1 MHQYINELLNLI
13 AEERPDLIHV
23 QHAGP
28 WIFPAS
34 LVASIFKIPVVVTLH
49 GTGIYLCQKDPRM
62 RSLVQAGLQC
72 VSDVISVSTSPL
84 DGFKEM
90 FGSSWKSHIIPGGV
104 DIARFSTPPMCKE
117 EFDEKYNL
125 KGKKIVLFVG
135 RLVKEKGV
143 QILIQAAKEYLGKDV
158 VVVIS
163 GNGNYETTL
172 KKMASGSENIRFLP
186 HLGKR
191 IIDFYIHSD
200 VLCVPSVWP
209 EALGLVILEAM
220 AAKTPVVASDIGG
233 IPSVI
238 RNGENGIL
246 VKPNDP
252 EELANAINNIL
263 SDDRKA
269 KALALEG
276 RKTVEESFSWEAI
289 TNQIEEIYE
298 RMLNYLV

>member
-1 MHQYINELLNLI
+1 M
-13 AEERPDLIHV
+13 
-23 QHAGP
+23 
-28 WIFPAS
+28 
-34 LVASIFKIPVVVTLH
+34 
-49 GTGIYLCQKDPRM
+49 
-62 RSLVQAGLQC
+62 
-72 VSDVISVSTSPL
+72 
-84 DGFKEM
+84 
-90 FGSSWKSHIIPGGV
+90 
-104 DIARFSTPPMCKE
+104 
-117 EFDEKYNL
+117 
-125 KGKKIVLFVG
+125 
-135 RLVKEKGV
+135 
-143 QILIQAAKEYLGKDV
+143 
-158 VVVIS
+158 
-163 GNGNYETTL
+163 
-172 KKMASGSENIRFLP
+172 
-186 HLGKR
+186 
-191 IIDFYIHSD
+191 
-200 VLCVPSVWP
+200 LCVPSVWP

-220 AAKTPVVASDIGG
+220 AAKTPVVASVIGG

>member
-1 MHQYINELLNLI
+1 MKILLLHSVPLEGSGSGTYTKNLARELSLRGHKVTVLYPGPEIAKKTFHTQNIEISPVPVFTNHPAVPSVSFAELSDEKVSKIMHQYINELLNLI

-104 DIARFSTPPMCKE
+104 DIARFSTPSMCKE

-172 KKMASGSENIRFLP
+172 KKWLLAVKIFAFCHTWERESLISTSTVTCFVYPQSGL
-186 HLGKR
+186 K
-191 IIDFYIHSD
+191 HSD
-200 VLCVPSVWP
+200 L
-209 EALGLVILEAM
+209 
-220 AAKTPVVASDIGG
+220 
-233 IPSVI
+233 
-238 RNGENGIL
+238 
-246 VKPNDP
+246 
-252 EELANAINNIL
+252 
-263 SDDRKA
+263 
-269 KALALEG
+269 
-276 RKTVEESFSWEAI
+276 
-289 TNQIEEIYE
+289 
-298 RMLNYLV
+298 